1 MKELYIEADK
11 NAGRLDSYLSEEL
24 EDFTRS
30 HIKKLIE
37 SDNVKVNGKIEKP
50 SKNINSGDIIII
62 NLPDAVKSDIIP
74 ENIPL
79 EIIYEDEDLAVVNKR
94 QGMVVHPSSGV
105 YTGTLVNALLYHLSS
120 LSTINGEIRPGI
132 VHRLDKDTSGLLVIA
147 KNDFAHNSLSRQ
159 IAERSAKRRYLALL
173 EGVVSED
180 EGILDYPIGRSKKDR
195 KKMALDL
202 EGRRAVTHFKIIER
216 FKNYTFA
223 EFQLETGRTH
233 QIRVHCKYLLHHP
246 IVGDLSYG
254 YEKQKFKLNG
264 QLLHAYNLAF
274 THPVTMERMEF
285 SAPLP
290 DYFEEIL
297 KKIRISDK

>member
-1 MKELYIEADK
+1 
-11 NAGRLDSYLSEEL
+11 
-24 EDFTRS
+24 
-30 HIKKLIE
+30 
-37 SDNVKVNGKIEKP
+37 
-50 SKNINSGDIIII
+50 
-62 NLPDAVKSDIIP
+62 
-74 ENIPL
+74 
-79 EIIYEDEDLAVVNKR
+79 
-94 QGMVVHPSSGV
+94 
-105 YTGTLVNALLYHLSS
+105 
-120 LSTINGEIRPGI
+120 
-132 VHRLDKDTSGLLVIA
+132 
-147 KNDFAHNSLSRQ
+147 
-159 IAERSAKRRYLALL
+159 
-173 EGVVSED
+173 
-180 EGILDYPIGRSKKDR
+180 
-195 KKMALDL
+195 MALDL